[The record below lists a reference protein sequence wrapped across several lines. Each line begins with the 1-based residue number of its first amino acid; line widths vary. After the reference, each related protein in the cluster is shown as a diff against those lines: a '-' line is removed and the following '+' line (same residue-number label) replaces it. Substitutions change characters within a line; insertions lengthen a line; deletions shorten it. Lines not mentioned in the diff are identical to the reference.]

1 MSVTDVFVGDSTTA
15 LLLHYEEGEG
25 ACSTLFF
32 YQEVMKFYIAA
43 VKKFLKVYDFKSTIL
58 HAFTF
63 LDPLNCQNITLST
76 FDLIEQTIP
85 IVFDKMAV
93 KLEHREFVLDTEV
106 HAGESED
113 AVEFWIRV
121 SHTSSPMDELKY
133 HKLASLA
140 LQLLSIPS
148 SNADSER
155 VFSLVRRIK
164 TEFRSSLLT
173 ETVCFDRMP
182 F

>member
-1 MSVTDVFVGDSTTA
+1 MT
-15 LLLHYEEGEG
+15 
-25 ACSTLFF
+25 
-32 YQEVMKFYIAA
+32 FYIAA
-43 VKKFLKVYDFKSTIL
+43 VKKLLKVYDLKSTIL

-85 IVFDKMAV
+85 IVFDKMTV

-121 SHTSSPMDELKY
+121 SHMSSPMGELKY
-133 HKLASLA
+133 HNLASLA

-148 SNADSER
+148 LNADSESFL
-155 VFSLVRRIK
+155 FSEENKPRLC
-164 TEFRSSLLT
+164 LL
-173 ETVCFDRMP
+173 
-182 F
+182 